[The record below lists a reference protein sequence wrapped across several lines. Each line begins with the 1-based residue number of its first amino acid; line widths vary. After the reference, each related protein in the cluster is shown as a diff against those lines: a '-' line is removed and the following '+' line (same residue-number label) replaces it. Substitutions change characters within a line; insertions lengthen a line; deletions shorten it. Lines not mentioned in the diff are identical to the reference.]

1 MFFTHHEIIV
11 GMYAFHYQMNNTF
24 MIIPNYFNE
33 IHAHIRVILNKH
45 IIQYMSM
52 KNAQFFS
59 IHAQIYSVKRNLPTL
74 S

>member
-1 MFFTHHEIIV
+1 
-11 GMYAFHYQMNNTF
+11 

-33 IHAHIRVILNKH
+33 IHAHTRMILNKH
-45 IIQYMSM
+45 IIRYMSM